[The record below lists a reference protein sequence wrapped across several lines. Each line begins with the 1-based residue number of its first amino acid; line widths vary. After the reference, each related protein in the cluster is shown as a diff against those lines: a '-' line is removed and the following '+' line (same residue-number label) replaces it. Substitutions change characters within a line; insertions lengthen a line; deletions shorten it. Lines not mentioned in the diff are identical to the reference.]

1 MHFSRNMKMRAYAE
15 SSLFIFFHTHTYV
28 IRALIKIQQDPVKIH
43 LQGQMEK
50 RKAFVAPE

>member
-1 MHFSRNMKMRAYAE
+1 MKMRAYAE
-15 SSLFIFFHTHTYV
+15 SSLFFFHTHTYV

>member
-1 MHFSRNMKMRAYAE
+1 MHFSCIMKMRAYAE
-15 SSLFIFFHTHTYV
+15 SSLFFFHTHTYV